1 VTNVELDSLRLL
13 WSRLLTLPAV
23 SSEQSPTSLPLEWT
37 PPAEDASSRNLTGE
51 PEMPDFGFQFA
62 TRLHECLA
70 SGRLRLLGRRGKRA
84 FMRSCLAFGAIRTA
98 VQVLDRRRRGDDQ
111 EEAWPAGLQAANA
124 AIELHDDPRMRHD
137 IQALLLARKSSP
149 QAVADALGMDRAVL
163 AAYADLFFNV
173 IDRRNEPLFLPALA
187 ARLES
192 CRDFRT
198 GQPLPPNQAKLLAFA
213 SELTLGQVLAITGYS
228 GKGLPMEK
236 YADAATSLRLI
247 DWNRQV
253 LLSCREAPA
262 PTGQLA
268 AVLERARRAI
278 GHLAREREKQ
288 ESELSFVEGAL
299 MVIYYGVADRKKAGA
314 ADDPIEQ
321 ISESSETA
329 ESPETRP
336 PQGAD
341 AGGGGA
347 VPDPQGETMASA
359 AIAAEAA
366 PDPEID
372 DREAGAT
379 ESIPS
384 QVGGQ
389 PEIND
394 APPDCAP
401 LTPAG
406 IRTLLPLWLPPPAPA
421 ATRMVPEWET
431 PAKHA
436 SGREEPAIAKQPDFG
451 FEFARHM
458 AGRDQVE
465 SIPGDATFYWIR
477 LAARHLHGGKAPG
490 PPCGES
496 DPGLEVVERAIQ
508 IHYRPQARCLLQAA
522 LFARGADI
530 ESVAGG
536 LGLETRVVDAY
547 AALFFNVIA
556 RCKDRGHIERI
567 AGDLSA
573 GKDPASGEPLPREQ
587 VKISRAAVHLTFE
600 QWMQLIG
607 CGPEKSTHTMQAEHL
622 LRNLVDLAGNGLLCT
637 DGMELRD
644 LVAAVK
650 IALAIA
656 EAEPEEQTLGET
668 GTTPR
673 ETLKKNKGIVE
684 ASINYQLAPAG
695 HDERNPND

>member
-1 VTNVELDSLRLL
+1 
-13 WSRLLTLPAV
+13 
-23 SSEQSPTSLPLEWT
+23 
-37 PPAEDASSRNLTGE
+37 
-51 PEMPDFGFQFA
+51 
-62 TRLHECLA
+62 
-70 SGRLRLLGRRGKRA
+70 
-84 FMRSCLAFGAIRTA
+84 
-98 VQVLDRRRRGDDQ
+98 
-111 EEAWPAGLQAANA
+111 
-124 AIELHDDPRMRHD
+124 
-137 IQALLLARKSSP
+137 
-149 QAVADALGMDRAVL
+149 
-163 AAYADLFFNV
+163 
-173 IDRRNEPLFLPALA
+173 
-187 ARLES
+187 
-192 CRDFRT
+192 
-198 GQPLPPNQAKLLAFA
+198 
-213 SELTLGQVLAITGYS
+213 
-228 GKGLPMEK
+228 
-236 YADAATSLRLI
+236 
-247 DWNRQV
+247 
-253 LLSCREAPA
+253 
-262 PTGQLA
+262 
-268 AVLERARRAI
+268 
-278 GHLAREREKQ
+278 
-288 ESELSFVEGAL
+288 VEGAL

-314 ADDPIEQ
+314 ADDPSEQ
-321 ISESSETA
+321 ISETSETA

-359 AIAAEAA
+359 GIAAEAA

-379 ESIPS
+379 ESIPMP
-384 QVGGQ
+384 VGGQ
-389 PEIND
+389 AEPKD
-394 APPDCAP
+394 TPPDCAP

-406 IRTLLPLWLPPPAPA
+406 IRTLLPLRLPPPAPA

-436 SGREEPAIAKQPDFG
+436 SGREEPAIAKRPDFG

-465 SIPGDATFYWIR
+465 SIPADAAFYWIR
-477 LAARHLHGGKAPG
+477 LAAQYLHGGKAPG

-508 IHYRPQARCLLQAA
+508 IHDRPQARCLLQAA

-556 RCKDRGHIERI
+556 RSKDRGHTLRI
-567 AGDLSA
+567 ADDLSA
-573 GKDPASGEPLPREQ
+573 GKDPASGKPLPREQ

-607 CGPEKSTHTMQAEHL
+607 CGLEDSTHSTQAEQL

-644 LVAAVK
+644 LVETVK
-650 IALAIA
+650 IAAAIA
-656 EAEPEEQTLGET
+656 EAEDDEQTLGEMAT
-668 GTTPR
+668 KAR
-673 ETLKKNKGIVE
+673 EVLMEKKEIVE
-684 ASINYQLAPAG
+684 ASTNHQLAPAG